1 MVLLLSLIGLNFFL
15 EKVQPKPLPA
25 HLTLHINQFGILTME
40 ELIPIVLFISMF
52 GVIGYVT
59 RVISDNRVRRE
70 MIVNKVSEDIIQ
82 KLFLE
87 NRAEDFNSNLKWGIV
102 SVALGTALA
111 IIQMTELTSEE
122 PLTFGLGFLAAGFG
136 LLAYYGLKRNG

>member
-1 MVLLLSLIGLNFFL
+1 MDALV
-15 EKVQPKPLPA
+15 
-25 HLTLHINQFGILTME
+25 
-40 ELIPIVLFISMF
+40 PIVTFMSMF

-59 RVISDNRVRRE
+59 RIISDNRVRRE
-70 MIVNKVSEDIIQ
+70 MVSNQVSEAIIQ

-102 SVALGTALA
+102 SVALGIALA
-111 IIQMTELTSEE
+111 IIQVTELTSEE